1 MGVPN
6 GPAQIQA
13 AEWLVKEVRVT
24 TSLAYLRE
32 EFDIAQG
39 LVADGRIRCA
49 ALHTST
55 VSLQQI
61 GAAFERLSAPPA
73 TGSSTQEIKVLVDPR
88 L

>member
-1 MGVPN
+1 
-6 GPAQIQA
+6 
-13 AEWLVKEVRVT
+13 VKEVRVA

-39 LVADGRIRCA
+39 LVADGRMRCA

-55 VSLQQI
+55 VSLQRI
-61 GAAFERLSAPPA
+61 GDAFERLSAPQA
-73 TGSSTQEIKVLVDPR
+73 TGGPPQDIKVLVDPR